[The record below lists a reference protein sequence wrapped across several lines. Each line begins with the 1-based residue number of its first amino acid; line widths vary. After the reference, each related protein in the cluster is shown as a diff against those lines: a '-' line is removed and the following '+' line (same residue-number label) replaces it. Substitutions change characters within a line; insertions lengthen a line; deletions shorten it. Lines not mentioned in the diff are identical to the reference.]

1 MSIEN
6 NTGKPARLSLAE
18 RAKQRAKEE
27 AEWRAAAEAQAQAQ
41 QLVASNNEVAAW
53 LGATPPAESIPPES
67 PLPLNERARLGL
79 LVAETE
85 LPVWEILEL
94 EFPTKSSQQH
104 GEYADWQE
112 TIETALSRGLLV
124 SRPETRIT
132 QSETCLT
139 GDWLIDRESYRQWR
153 VTQPNPP
160 AGSDIRLWLGATP
173 GPEPAESI
181 PPVETSL
188 PERRQRIDAISDA
201 IRAALP
207 VLSPSGAYPRPHE
220 LFDYLAKNDSTRTIT
235 GLANGNRALLWK
247 DNNGNEQRLTFSALG
262 KRLDRIRQGG

>member
-6 NTGKPARLSLAE
+6 NTGKPTRLSLT
-18 RAKQRAKEE
+18 QRAARGLPIDLSRKAGLDIDDVCWLEHTDD
-27 AEWRAAAEAQAQAQ
+27 AAQ
-41 QLVASNNEVAAW
+41 Q
-53 LGATPPAESIPPES
+53 
-67 PLPLNERARLGL
+67 ARLCAKL
-79 LVAETE
+79 
-85 LPVWEILEL
+85 
-94 EFPTKSSQQH
+94 
-104 GEYADWQE
+104 
-112 TIETALSRGLLV
+112 ETAIGLYPRLA
-124 SRPETRIT
+124 RPFSIGGCPAGWLIRRSAYRAWRTARSPSSLL
-132 QSETCLT
+132 SET
-139 GDWLIDRESYRQWR
+139 
-153 VTQPNPP
+153 
-160 AGSDIRLWLGATP
+160 SDITLWLGATP

-181 PPVETSL
+181 LPVETSL

-247 DNNGNEQRLTFSALG
+247 DNNGNEQRLTFSALV

>member
-1 MSIEN
+1 MDNDS
-6 NTGKPARLSLAE
+6 TGKPARLSLA
-18 RAKQRAKEE
+18 QRAACGLPIDLSRKAGLDIDDVCWLEHPDD
-27 AEWRAAAEAQAQAQ
+27 AAQ
-41 QLVASNNEVAAW
+41 Q
-53 LGATPPAESIPPES
+53 
-67 PLPLNERARLGL
+67 ARLCAKL
-79 LVAETE
+79 
-85 LPVWEILEL
+85 
-94 EFPTKSSQQH
+94 
-104 GEYADWQE
+104 
-112 TIETALSRGLLV
+112 ETAIGLYPRLA
-124 SRPETRIT
+124 RPFSIGGCPAGWLIRRSAYRAWRTARSPSSLL
-132 QSETCLT
+132 SET
-139 GDWLIDRESYRQWR
+139 
-153 VTQPNPP
+153 
-160 AGSDIRLWLGATP
+160 SDIALWLGATP

-247 DNNGNEQRLTFSALG
+247 DNNGNEQRLTFSALV

>member
-1 MSIEN
+1 MDNDS
-6 NTGKPARLSLAE
+6 TGKPARLSLA
-18 RAKQRAKEE
+18 QRAACGLPIDLSRKAGLDIDDVCWLEHTDD
-27 AEWRAAAEAQAQAQ
+27 AAQ
-41 QLVASNNEVAAW
+41 Q
-53 LGATPPAESIPPES
+53 
-67 PLPLNERARLGL
+67 ARLCAKL
-79 LVAETE
+79 
-85 LPVWEILEL
+85 
-94 EFPTKSSQQH
+94 
-104 GEYADWQE
+104 
-112 TIETALSRGLLV
+112 ETAIGLYPRLA
-124 SRPETRIT
+124 RPFSIGGCPAGWLIRRSAYRAWRTARSPSSLL
-132 QSETCLT
+132 SET
-139 GDWLIDRESYRQWR
+139 
-153 VTQPNPP
+153 
-160 AGSDIRLWLGATP
+160 SDITLWLGATP

>member
-1 MSIEN
+1 MDNDS
-6 NTGKPARLSLAE
+6 TGKPARLSLA
-18 RAKQRAKEE
+18 QRAACGLPIDLSRKAGLDIDDVCWLEHPDD
-27 AEWRAAAEAQAQAQ
+27 AAQ
-41 QLVASNNEVAAW
+41 Q
-53 LGATPPAESIPPES
+53 
-67 PLPLNERARLGL
+67 ARLCAKL
-79 LVAETE
+79 
-85 LPVWEILEL
+85 
-94 EFPTKSSQQH
+94 
-104 GEYADWQE
+104 
-112 TIETALSRGLLV
+112 ETAIGLYPRLA
-124 SRPETRIT
+124 RPFSIGGCPAGWLIRRSAYRAWRTARSPSSLL
-132 QSETCLT
+132 SET
-139 GDWLIDRESYRQWR
+139 
-153 VTQPNPP
+153 
-160 AGSDIRLWLGATP
+160 SDIALWLGATP

>member
-6 NTGKPARLSLAE
+6 NTGKPTRLSLT
-18 RAKQRAKEE
+18 QRAARGLPIDLSRKAGLDIDDVCWLEHTDD
-27 AEWRAAAEAQAQAQ
+27 AAQ
-41 QLVASNNEVAAW
+41 Q
-53 LGATPPAESIPPES
+53 
-67 PLPLNERARLGL
+67 ARLCAKL
-79 LVAETE
+79 
-85 LPVWEILEL
+85 
-94 EFPTKSSQQH
+94 
-104 GEYADWQE
+104 
-112 TIETALSRGLLV
+112 ETAIGLYPRLA
-124 SRPETRIT
+124 RPFSIGGCPAGWLIRRSAYRAWRTARSPSSLL
-132 QSETCLT
+132 SET
-139 GDWLIDRESYRQWR
+139 
-153 VTQPNPP
+153 
-160 AGSDIRLWLGATP
+160 SDITLWLGATP

-181 PPVETSL
+181 LPVETSL

>member
-1 MSIEN
+1 MDNDS
-6 NTGKPARLSLAE
+6 TGNDARLSLTQ

-27 AEWRAAAEAQAQAQ
+27 AEWRAAAEAEAQ
-41 QLVASNNEVAAW
+41 QLVDSNNEVAAW
-53 LGATPPAESIPPES
+53 LGATPALPESIPPES

-79 LVAETE
+79 LVGETE
-85 LPVWEILEL
+85 LPLWEILRL
-94 EFPTKSSQQH
+94 EFPI
-104 GEYADWQE
+104 GEYAAWQE

-132 QSETCLT
+132 IGETCLT
-139 GDWLIDRESYRQWR
+139 GDWLIDRESYRHWR

-181 PPVETSL
+181 LPVETSL

-247 DNNGNEQRLTFSALG
+247 DNNGNEQRLTFSALV

>member
-6 NTGKPARLSLAE
+6 NTGKPARLSLA
-18 RAKQRAKEE
+18 QRAKRR
-27 AEWRAAAEAQAQAQ
+27 AEQAKWRAAAEAQAQ

-53 LGATPPAESIPPES
+53 LGATPALPESIPPES

-79 LVAETE
+79 LVGETE
-85 LPVWEILEL
+85 LPLWEILRL
-94 EFPTKSSQQH
+94 EFPT
-104 GEYADWQE
+104 GEYAAWQE

-132 QSETCLT
+132 QGETCLT

-181 PPVETSL
+181 PPAETSL
-188 PERRQRIDAISDA
+188 PEKPKRGIALVEA
-201 IRAALP
+201 ENAALVALRKALKREP
-207 VLSPSGAYPRPHE
+207 DFE
-220 LFDYLAKNDSTRTIT
+220 EFWDYLTNKDETGTVADFTDSRLDWIGHSEKSCSTAKITIR
-235 GLANGNRALLWK
+235 N
-247 DNNGNEQRLTFSALG
+247 RLTAAK
-262 KRLDRIRQGG
+262 KRNPFTPS